1 MALPMLFF
9 VFRLLKRRILNVFFT
24 ILATSCSSMEVTS
37 PYLAAHP
44 FQQYAAKADAWL
56 LRAQEPSGMFPY
68 YFRPSLARG
77 EAHNYLFGQLIA
89 AERLAELSQE
99 RSRVRTASEA
109 QHAAIMQTWPY
120 LSKQIPLD
128 NSTQVSL
135 GEYALWL
142 RVLLTQSKFI
152 ETNELLNHHAASLR
166 DSFNPETGFPEKLF
180 PATTDS
186 LFMQRYFSGHAALSL
201 FRHSSFM
208 NDAVSASIA
217 DAVLN
222 WLATNYPAGN
232 KDHFHPTLT
241 PWHALAIASQ
251 YSLTGTSPHLDTL
264 FTMSDQL
271 IDLQS
276 DPKFPGRFF
285 KAKST
290 NFGSPNVVR
299 DALSTLALMASLD
312 IATELGDRKRQKR
325 YRKAI
330 WLALD
335 NLRSLQYD
343 HGVVT
348 NFDQPM
354 KAVGAL
360 RFRHNDERIR
370 LDGVVFGAE
379 AFERAAIMIQNGRL

>member
-1 MALPMLFF
+1 MAF
-9 VFRLLKRRILNVFFT
+9 
-24 ILATSCSSMEVTS
+24 TS
-37 PYLAAHP
+37 P
-44 FQQYAAKADAWL
+44 
-56 LRAQEPSGMFPY
+56 RAFGIFPY

-89 AERLAELSQE
+89 AERLAEPSQE
-99 RSRVRTASEA
+99 RSRIRTASEA
-109 QHAAIMQTWPY
+109 QHVTIMQTWPY

-135 GEYALWL
+135 VEYALWL
-142 RVLLTQSKFI
+142 RVLLTQPKFI
-152 ETNELLNHHAASLR
+152 ETNEVLNHHAASLR

-208 NDAVSASIA
+208 NDAVSSSIA

-222 WLATNYPAGN
+222 WLATNYPAAN
-232 KDHFHPTLT
+232 KDYFHPTLT

-271 IDLQS
+271 IDLQL

-285 KAKST
+285 KAKGT

-299 DALSTLALMASLD
+299 DALSTLALMASLNS
-312 IATELGDRKRQKR
+312 ATDLGDRKRQKR